1 MERRSA
7 VPETPGPGLRPLPGV
22 FWCSWEVERAAAAG
36 PPGAVIALAR
46 QAHGL
51 SQGELGAMAGFSQ
64 SAISRLEKG
73 GNLGYDMRVLRSLG
87 RLLGIPLRLLGLADE
102 PGLPR
107 SGVGRG
113 LPGAERL
120 GELAGRDGPMVPVG
134 RRSLLDAYAAA
145 VLGGPA
151 AAAWSADGRA
161 LPLDPDAVHRL
172 MVVRRLVNEA
182 DPCIGPGN
190 LAPAI
195 GGLYRL
201 IERMY
206 QGARGGMRRR
216 MLDICAYYAEFYGW
230 LCQELGDL
238 RGAVVW
244 TERALHQAKAAEHPE
259 LAAYTYVRLAQ
270 LAESELDG
278 ERMIAMAR
286 AARREAAVSVPVRA
300 LALQQEARGHAL
312 GGDVNACLRKLD
324 EARALPLPET
334 AQWADEYRVGCYFDE
349 PHRVLQ
355 EAAILLE
362 TGRAREA
369 IASYEQN
376 RSGHDHL
383 CRWQQSLH
391 AAKLAR
397 AYALCGE
404 MERAATVAA
413 EAVELGDGTGSV
425 LVRDELHKLD
435 AWRSVPAMAELASTF
450 DHVI

>member
-1 MERRSA
+1 MERPSA
-7 VPETPGPGLRPLPGV
+7 VPDVSGLRALPAV
-22 FWCSWEVERAAAAG
+22 FWCSWDVERAAADG

-87 RLLGIPLRLLGLADE
+87 RMLGIPLRLLGLADE

-107 SGVGRG
+107 SGTSRS

-120 GELAGRDGPMVPVG
+120 GELAGQDGPPLPVD

-151 AAAWSADGRA
+151 GPVWSADGA
-161 LPLDPDAVHRL
+161 APPVDPDAVHRL

-201 IERMY
+201 IERMHRA
-206 QGARGGMRRR
+206 ARGGMRRR
-216 MLDICAYYAEFYGW
+216 MLDVCASYAEFYGW
-230 LCQELGDL
+230 LSQELGDL
-238 RGAVVW
+238 RGALVW
-244 TERALHQAKAAEHPE
+244 TERALQQAKAAEHPQ
-259 LAAYTYVRLAQ
+259 LAAYTHVRLAQ

-278 ERMIAMAR
+278 GRMIAMAR
-286 AARREAAVSVPVRA
+286 AALSEPDVSVPVRA
-300 LALQQEARGHAL
+300 LALQLEARGHAL
-312 GGDVNACLRKLD
+312 DGDVNACRRKLD

-334 AQWADEYRVGCYFDE
+334 AQWADEYRVGCYFDM
-349 PHRVLQ
+349 PHLVLH
-355 EAAILLE
+355 EAGILLE
-362 TGRAREA
+362 AGRAREA
-369 IASYEQN
+369 ISSYERN
-376 RSGHDHL
+376 RTGHDHL

-404 MERAATVAA
+404 MDRAAAVAA
-413 EAVELGDGTGSV
+413 EAVELGEGTGSA
-425 LVRDELHKLD
+425 LVRDELHRLD
-435 AWRSVPAMAELASTF
+435 AWRSVPAIAGLAPSF
-450 DHVI
+450 DRVI

>member
-1 MERRSA
+1 MDRPPA
-7 VPETPGPGLRPLPGV
+7 VPDRSGLRPLPGV
-22 FWCSWEVERAAAAG
+22 FWCSFAVERASADG

-51 SQGELGAMAGFSQ
+51 SQGELGTMTGFSQ

-73 GNLGYDMRVLRSLG
+73 GNLGYDMRVLRSIG

-107 SGVGRG
+107 SGTSRAF
-113 LPGAERL
+113 PGAERL
-120 GELAGRDGPMVPVG
+120 GELAGQGGPMVPMD
-134 RRSLLDAYAAA
+134 RRSMLDAYIAA

-151 AAAWSADGRA
+151 AAAWAADA
-161 LPLDPDAVHRL
+161 AEPPLDPDAVHRL

-182 DPCIGPGN
+182 DPCVGPGN

-201 IERMY
+201 IERMHRS
-206 QGARGGMRRR
+206 AGGEMRRR
-216 MLDICAYYAEFYGW
+216 MLDVSAYYAEFYGW
-230 LCQELGDL
+230 LCQEVGDM

-244 TERALHQAKAAEHPE
+244 TERALHQARAAEHPE
-259 LAAYTYVRLAQ
+259 LAAYAHVRLAQ
-270 LAESELDG
+270 LAESGLDG
-278 ERMIAMAR
+278 ERMIANAR
-286 AARREAAVSVPVRA
+286 AAQREAGLSASVRA
-300 LALQQEARGHAL
+300 LALQQEARGHAID
-312 GGDVNACLRKLD
+312 GDVTACLRKLD
-324 EARALPLPET
+324 EARTVSLPGT
-334 AQWADEYRVGCYFDE
+334 AQWADEYRVGCYFDL
-349 PHRVLQ
+349 PHLVLQ
-355 EAAILLE
+355 EASVLLE
-362 TGRAREA
+362 AGRPREA
-369 IASYEQN
+369 IASYERN

-404 MERAATVAA
+404 MDRAAVVAA

-425 LVRDELHKLD
+425 LVRDELRKLD
-435 AWRSVPAMAELASTF
+435 PWRSVPAIAGLAPSF
-450 DHVI
+450 GRVV